1 MHYLNF
7 FLKYKLLK
15 DINSKDLLYY
25 EIDEI
30 IEKKPHTH
38 NYEKFYLEN
47 LSSTNENNILSLK
60 KGIDNFM
67 NN

>member
-1 MHYLNF
+1 MHHLNF

-30 IEKKPHTH
+30 IEKNHILIIMKSFIL
-38 NYEKFYLEN
+38 KIYLQQMKIIFF
-47 LSSTNENNILSLK
+47 L
-60 KGIDNFM
+60 
-67 NN
+67 

>member
-1 MHYLNF
+1 MHHLNF

-30 IEKKPHTH
+30 IEK
-38 NYEKFYLEN
+38 
-47 LSSTNENNILSLK
+47 
-60 KGIDNFM
+60 
-67 NN
+67 